1 MRDFVLFCPILF
13 FLSAP
18 VLSLVRAFT
27 SSSIKSNVLLLG
39 LAIVVCTT
47 SGRVSSR
54 HFRYGREFCSG
65 VCSCLTTGCASSVI
79 SALIHV
85 RTSLRPLE
93 FETVDMGGTRPLWWP
108 RRLSNPARGSI
119 SWPLFTWSG
128 SLLSALVVHYVFSC
142 HFLFHRSAAGSLWR
156 RAIWRVGKRKDSDS
170 WSAEKSHATN
180 EAPMFPGKSPCPQGK
195 AGQGRMKGRRS
206 TCFLSRL
213 LVS

>member
-1 MRDFVLFCPILF
+1 MAPFTTEDAGFCPILF

-18 VLSLVRAFT
+18 VFSLVRAFT

-65 VCSCLTTGCASSVI
+65 VCSCFAIAFASSVI

-93 FETVDMGGTRPLWWP
+93 FETVDMDGTRPLWWP
-108 RRLSNPARGSI
+108 RRLFESGTGQYQLAPFYVVWIFAFRARC
-119 SWPLFTWSG
+119 
-128 SLLSALVVHYVFSC
+128 ALRFFMSFSFPSFC
-142 HFLFHRSAAGSLWR
+142 GGEP
-156 RAIWRVGKRKDSDS
+156 RATGNLEGGQTKRFGFMVG
-170 WSAEKSHATN
+170 
-180 EAPMFPGKSPCPQGK
+180 
-195 AGQGRMKGRRS
+195 
-206 TCFLSRL
+206 
-213 LVS
+213 